1 MSFTYKALV
10 CLGKQ
15 IAFNFPLEW
24 GYSQAGKRELQGKLI
39 RLIKF
44 QSYFKQVFKTFQE
57 NYRNLL
63 NM

>member
-1 MSFTYKALV
+1 MSFTYEAFV

-15 IAFNFPLEW
+15 TPFNFPLEW
-24 GYSQAGKRELQGKLI
+24 SYSQAGKRELRAI
-39 RLIKF
+39 
-44 QSYFKQVFKTFQE
+44 FKQVFKTSQE